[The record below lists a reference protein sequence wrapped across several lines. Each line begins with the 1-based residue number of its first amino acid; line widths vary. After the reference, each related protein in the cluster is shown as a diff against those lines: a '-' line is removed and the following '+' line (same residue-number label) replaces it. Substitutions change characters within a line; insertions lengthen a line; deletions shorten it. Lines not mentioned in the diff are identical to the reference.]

1 MEHLPPKNTKVWL
14 CNMGQVE
21 YRSAW
26 ALQQHLH
33 ARIVEQKLDNRKR
46 EPQSLQPTENFLL
59 LCEHNPVFTLG
70 KSGNPG
76 NLLLNETMLQSKG
89 VDFLPINRGGDITYH
104 GPGQLTA
111 YPILDLANFFTD
123 IGKYLRLL
131 EEAIIMVLKE
141 YGLNGSRIEGLT
153 GVWLDAD
160 VPSKARK
167 ICAIGVHTSR
177 WVTMHGFAFNICADL
192 SPFSYIVPCGIPDKG
207 VTSLHLEVEG
217 VSYPRVVQ
225 QTVEALQSVFNME
238 LQQPQAPIWPS
249 DFPQFRNE

>member
-1 MEHLPPKNTKVWL
+1 MEQLPAKNTQVWL
-14 CNMGQVE
+14 CNLGQVE

-33 ARIVEQKLDNRKR
+33 ARIVDQKLANRKR
-46 EPQSLQPTENFLL
+46 EPKFLQPTENFLL

-70 KSGNPG
+70 KSGNPS
-76 NLLLNETMLQSKG
+76 NLLLNEQMLQSKG

-131 EEAIIMVLKE
+131 EEAIILVLKE
-141 YGLNGSRIEGLT
+141 YGLTGSRISGLT

-160 VPSKARK
+160 IPSKARK

-177 WVTMHGFAFNICADL
+177 WVTMHGFAFNICTDL

-217 VSYPRVVQ
+217 VSYSRVVQ
-225 QTVEALQSVFNME
+225 QTVGALQHLFGMQLN
-238 LQQPQAPIWPS
+238 LPQPGIWS
-249 DFPQFRNE
+249 AQFPQCINE